1 MFARYKISLHARTQH
16 IIARESED
24 RMKLGLSFRMT
35 LSGVFGL
42 LIVIS
47 MITVPSVEAQTLD
60 GTLKKIK
67 DSGTMNLGYLTDASP
82 FSSLG
87 PDKKPT
93 GYSVELCTRIANA
106 IQKQLNVNLKLNWVA
121 VTVENRI
128 GMVEQGKV
136 DIECSTTTATIS
148 RSEKVD
154 FSLMTFVD
162 GAALMTV
169 TNSRLR
175 TLTDVAGKKIAVIKG
190 TTTETALNKFLKDQA
205 ITSTQITPVKDRVEG
220 RTALENGTVD
230 AFASD
235 QAVLI
240 GLALTAKDPKRF
252 VMVDGL
258 FSYEPYA
265 FMLRRNDAAFRVAV
279 NRVLAALYRSGDVL
293 PIYNKW
299 FGTLGKV
306 SEPTQLMY
314 MVNGLPE

>member
-1 MFARYKISLHARTQH
+1 
-16 IIARESED
+16 
-24 RMKLGLSFRMT
+24 MKLGPRFKMT

-47 MITVPSVEAQTLD
+47 MIGVPSVEAQTLD
-60 GTLKKIK
+60 GTLKRIK
-67 DSGTMNLGYLTDASP
+67 DSGTMNLGYLADASP

-87 PDKKPT
+87 ADKKPT

-106 IQKQLNVNLKLNWVA
+106 IQKQLNVTLKQNWVA

-128 GMVEQGKV
+128 SMVEQGKV

-148 RSEKVD
+148 RSDKVD

-175 TLTDVAGKKIAVIKG
+175 SLTDVAGKKIAVIKG
-190 TTTETALNKFLKDQA
+190 TTTEAALNKFLKDQV
-205 ITSTQITPVKDRVEG
+205 ITSAQITAVKDHVEG

-230 AFASD
+230 AYASD
-235 QAVLI
+235 QAILI
-240 GLALTAKDPKRF
+240 GLALKAKDPKRF

-265 FMLRRNDAAFRVAV
+265 FMLRRNDAAFRTAV
-279 NRVLAALYRSGDVL
+279 NRVLAALYRSNDVL